1 MAEKEFK
8 FCRSCEVVSDADH
21 LTEAKIIEVTEREDV
36 VKWAYILHDK
46 DVTEDGK
53 PKNPHYHVYLKF
65 KDSRQVKYIS
75 QWFGLAENFVRRI
88 GNGER
93 NALSY
98 LCHHTDTAREKY
110 QYDPCEVKASF
121 DYPAFLHGADERAD
135 KASEKVG
142 YLTPEFLQDLGQKLD
157 SGEIA
162 EYNIRDMIPDNFTL
176 AKNKIIIDNM
186 IKNANEKRGKEA
198 RRMFNMGKGMKV
210 IWLFGRSGMGKSH
223 YVSDWCERNKQV
235 CYWCSNST
243 DLLGEYKGEPV
254 VCIDD
259 IRGSDMRF
267 SQLLKLLDPN
277 VQTAQKS
284 RYKDKYLY
292 CHTLFITSP
301 VAPENVY
308 KWYKSENNNEAEG
321 SELNAV
327 NQLMRRI
334 FQVMEFKQECIS
346 EYAVYKKP
354 YGQTYKYECMLMFTT
369 SGNDYADQSLLGVKG
384 TEEAFREQ
392 WFRDRYEETHDIRY
406 LDALRGQCGK
416 SLCTEELNDDED
428 LPL

>member
-1 MAEKEFK
+1 MAEKK
-8 FCRSCEVVSDADH
+8 FTVCKSCEVVSDTEH
-21 LTEAKIIEVTEREDV
+21 LTEEKIQQVCEQECVT
-36 VKWAYILHDK
+36 KWAYILHDH
-46 DVTEDGK
+46 DTHEDGT

-65 KDSRQVKYIS
+65 SGARQVKYIA
-75 QWFGLAENFVRRI
+75 QWFGLAENFIHRI
-88 GNGER
+88 RTDER
-93 NALSY
+93 NTLSY
-98 LCHHTDTAREKY
+98 LCHHTDTSIEKY
-110 QYDPCEVKASF
+110 QYDPGAVKASF
-121 DYPAFLHGADERAD
+121 DYPAFLVSAD
-135 KASEKVG
+135 KAADKAAEKVG
-142 YLTPEFLQDLGQKLD
+142 SLSPAFLQELGKKLD

-162 EYNIRDMIPDNFTL
+162 EYNIRDIIPDNYTL
-176 AKNKIIIDNM
+176 AKNKVIIDNM
-186 IKNANEKRGKEA
+186 IKYANDKRGKEA
-198 RRMFNMGKGMKV
+198 RRMLNMGKGMKV

-308 KWYKSENNNEAEG
+308 KWYKTDDSNEAEG

-334 FQVMEFKQECIS
+334 FQVMEFKEDCIS
-346 EYAVYKKP
+346 EYAVYKKEH
-354 YGQTYKYECMLMFTT
+354 GNTYKYECMLMFTN

-384 TEEAFREQ
+384 TEAAFRER
-392 WFRDRYEETHDIRY
+392 WFRERYEETGDIKY

-416 SLCTEELNDDED
+416 SLCTEEINDDEE